1 MVCAPICLAIQG
13 GPNQGEQKSMN
24 GKATIAS
31 SASGR
36 RMPLRLR
43 SPRGSKIAQGS
54 GREGIR
60 ARALQGV
67 TFLILIMSL
76 SLRPNRA
83 IAGGTQYWQLQGQE
97 AYLRGDPDGISI
109 SREGRLMLAPELVPV
124 FDTGQ
129 AFIWS
134 SVVDRQGNIYVGTGH
149 EGKVFRVDPQG
160 RGTLVLDTEEL
171 DVTALAVDA
180 EDNVYVGTSPQGKVY
195 RLTPEGRSSVFFD
208 PDDTYIWSLAVHEG
222 ALFVGTGAKGRVYRV
237 DRTGRGQVLADTKE
251 TNIMALLVEP
261 AGTLIAG
268 TDPSGLILRITPQ
281 GKVFALYDSPVRE
294 IHDLWLA
301 SDGTIYALGLNP
313 REARSTTVP
322 PPSPSSVTAV
332 SSTGSVTVTITSL
345 DLTPP
350 IASTGPEGQNVS
362 AMLYRLRPSGDV
374 ETLWSA
380 PSFSAFCLTL
390 DDSGQVLLGTN
401 DKGRIYAIDPRGNAT
416 LLVQTSEAQ
425 ISRFVRSRTSLFV
438 ATSNLGK
445 LFRLGPAW
453 VTHGTYESPVFDA
466 RFIAQWGVVTWQNQV
481 GQVEVRTRT
490 GNTETPDETWSEWSP
505 PVSNGGRVLSPP
517 ARFIQFRL
525 TLTAD
530 RETSG
535 SSMKAGLRPQ
545 IEGLRIA
552 YLPQNVRPT
561 IASLEVLPQGIAL
574 QEVPQQPVDPGIL
587 SSGLDPALFGVSMT
601 VPPRRVYQRGAR
613 SFQWAANDPNGDQLV
628 YSLFYR
634 NVTERQWRPL
644 VRDLTQTFYTLDTET
659 LPDGWYVFRLVA
671 SDLPSN
677 PPERALESERF
688 TDPILIDNT
697 PPVIRAAAP
706 RFAGRRVEVAFVA
719 TDATSNIARA
729 EVSVDGGRWQQL
741 LPDDGIADS
750 LEETFTVRIEL
761 EASGEHTITVRAFD
775 MQGNVGSHKV
785 TVVLP

>member
-1 MVCAPICLAIQG
+1 
-13 GPNQGEQKSMN
+13 MN
-24 GKATIAS
+24 GKVTIA
-31 SASGR
+31 
-36 RMPLRLR
+36 PLSNGWRTPLLRR
-43 SPRGSKIAQGS
+43 SPRVSKIVHGS
-54 GREGIR
+54 GRKGIR

-67 TFLILIMSL
+67 TFLILIISL
-76 SLRPNRA
+76 SPRPNRA

-208 PDDTYIWSLAVHEG
+208 PEDTYIWSLAVHEG
-222 ALFVGTGAKGRVYRV
+222 SLFVGTGAKGRIYRV
-237 DRTGRGQVLADTKE
+237 DRTGRGQILVDTKE

-261 AGTLIAG
+261 TGVLIAG
-268 TDPSGLILRITPQ
+268 TDPGGLILKVTPQ
-281 GKVFALYDSPVRE
+281 GKAFALYDSPVRE

-301 SDGTIYALGLNP
+301 HDGTIYALGLSQ
-313 REARSTTVP
+313 RETPSPATPSSP
-322 PPSPSSVTAV
+322 PPVTAV
-332 SSTGSVTVTITSL
+332 SSTGSVTVTITSF

-350 IASTGPEGQNVS
+350 IASTESEGQKVNAV
-362 AMLYRLRPSGDV
+362 LYRLRPSGDV

-401 DKGRIYAIDPRGNAT
+401 DKGRIYAVDQRGNAT

-425 ISRFVRSRTSLFV
+425 ISRFVRSPTSLFV

-453 VTHGTYESPVFDA
+453 ATHGTYESPVFDA
-466 RFIAQWGVVTWQNQV
+466 RFIAQWGAVTWQNQV

-505 PVSNGGRVLSPP
+505 PVSNGGKVPSPP

-525 TLTAD
+525 MLAAD
-530 RETSG
+530 RDASG
-535 SSMKAGLRPQ
+535 SPMKGGPRPQ
-545 IEGLRIA
+545 IESLRIA

-561 IASLEVLPQGIAL
+561 ITSLEVLPQGIAL

-587 SSGLDPALFGVSMT
+587 SSGLDPALFGVSMA
-601 VPPRRVYQRGAR
+601 VPPRRIYQRGAR

-634 NVTERQWRPL
+634 NVAERQWRL
-644 VRDLTQTFYTLDTET
+644 LARDLTQTFYTLDTET

-750 LEETFTVRIEL
+750 LEEAFTVRIEL

-775 MQGNVGSHKV
+775 MQGNAGSHKV